1 MAFREQLQQDL
12 KDAMRARDEHRKL
25 ALRMVLTAIQLAE
38 VEKKE
43 TLTDDEML
51 EVLRKEVSRREDA
64 LEMVRQAGRDDLV
77 EEDVIELEILRAYLP
92 KMMDEAEIT
101 TLAQAAIVAVGASS
115 PSDVGKVMQALMPQ
129 VRGKA
134 DGRLVNQTVRKLLSA

>member
-12 KDAMRARDEHRKL
+12 KDAMRAKDEHRKL

-43 TLTDDEML
+43 ALTDAEML
-51 EVLRKEVSRREDA
+51 EVLRKEVARREDA

-77 EEDVIELEILRAYLP
+77 AEDVIELEILRAYLP
-92 KMMDEAEIT
+92 KMMDEAEVMA
-101 TLAQAAIVAVGASS
+101 LAQAAIAAVGASS
-115 PSDVGKVMQALMPQ
+115 PSDMGKVMQALMPQ
-129 VRGKA
+129 VKGKA

>member
-12 KDAMRARDEHRKL
+12 TDAMRAKDNHRKL

-43 TLTDDEML
+43 ALTDAEML
-51 EVLRKEVSRREDA
+51 EALRKEVARREDA

-77 EEDVIELEILRAYLP
+77 GEDVIELEILRAYLP
-92 KMMDEAEIT
+92 KMMDESEVVA
-101 TLAQAAIVAVGASS
+101 LAQAAIAAVGASS

-129 VRGKA
+129 VKGKA